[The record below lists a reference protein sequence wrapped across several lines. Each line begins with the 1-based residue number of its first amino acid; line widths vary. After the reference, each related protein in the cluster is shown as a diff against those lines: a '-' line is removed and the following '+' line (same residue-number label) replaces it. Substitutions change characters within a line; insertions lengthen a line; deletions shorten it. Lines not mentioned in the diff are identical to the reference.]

1 MSFQNST
8 QGKDARPQ
16 SRKLASQIFF
26 AGFRCP
32 FSPARYSVLKNH
44 SDPEG
49 MSKSTALQRYNDFW
63 LGEGWLAH
71 CRMSAQFGISIRN
84 YLRAERAFGFIKSLA
99 EFRMASIEEIISTS
113 KKRTFEDLG
122 ISKKCTKFCRGCHF
136 TSVIPL
142 TVSIMPTS
150 LQFDTPTK
158 VHTPSLSRRMRINDQ
173 NAQPLKRRT
182 NAQDRLESDVCTQV
196 LEVDCFTLSEKE
208 CSSRDLFSRQLGR
221 KK

>member
-1 MSFQNST
+1 MS
-8 QGKDARPQ
+8 
-16 SRKLASQIFF
+16 F

-71 CRMSAQFGISIRN
+71 YRMSAQFGPSIRS
-84 YLRAERAFGFIKSLA
+84 YLGLKGHFVGLFYHIT

-122 ISKKCTKFCRGCHF
+122 IAKKCTKFSRGCHF

-173 NAQPLKRRT
+173 NAQPLKKRT
-182 NAQDRLESDVCTQV
+182 NAQDRLESDVCM
-196 LEVDCFTLSEKE
+196 L
-208 CSSRDLFSRQLGR
+208 
-221 KK
+221 